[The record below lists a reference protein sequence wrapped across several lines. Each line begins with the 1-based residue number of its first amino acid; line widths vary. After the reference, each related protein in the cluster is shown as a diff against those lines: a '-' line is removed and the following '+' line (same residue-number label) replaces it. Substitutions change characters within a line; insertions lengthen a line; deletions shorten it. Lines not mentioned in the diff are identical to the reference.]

1 MRRRGE
7 WLMNRV
13 LDLMMCLYYWGG
25 SWGGS
30 LIRLNVIKP
39 LLKLEWGEGSWSLTR
54 LQGSQ
59 VFWFQVSTIAIHL
72 ILINH
77 YIVLKVKMWNMTH
90 MGMGMCRCTPPS
102 SPATL
107 NNSVCLWA
115 QLVFFWIFLLHSL
128 ATVGFLLR
136 VWRRKCSIVRGTTVG
151 VGMVVIHHSKW
162 DMWRQYVL
170 FFFLGLDNL
179 VYLTWLLT
187 PNLHN

>member
-1 MRRRGE
+1 
-7 WLMNRV
+7 MNRV

-107 NNSVCLWA
+107 NNSVCL
-115 QLVFFWIFLLHSL
+115 
-128 ATVGFLLR
+128 
-136 VWRRKCSIVRGTTVG
+136 
-151 VGMVVIHHSKW
+151 
-162 DMWRQYVL
+162 
-170 FFFLGLDNL
+170 
-179 VYLTWLLT
+179 
-187 PNLHN
+187 